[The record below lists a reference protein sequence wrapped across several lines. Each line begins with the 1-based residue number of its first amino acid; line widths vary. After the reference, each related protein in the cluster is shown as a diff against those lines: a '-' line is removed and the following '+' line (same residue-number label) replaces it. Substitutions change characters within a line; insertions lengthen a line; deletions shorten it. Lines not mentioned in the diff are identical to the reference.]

1 MKDGSDKRDFATDIL
16 VEAGVLKP
24 CEDHVDYFK
33 VTDSDV
39 QSAYKLANARFPSGR
54 LPRGFSSRREM
65 TDAIRD
71 AANHHYYP
79 GGECPRCDQLR
90 DRD

>member
-1 MKDGSDKRDFATDIL
+1 MQNADKLDFATDIL

-33 VTDSDV
+33 VTGRDV
-39 QSAYKLANARFPSGR
+39 QNAYRLANARFPSGR
-54 LPRGFSSRREM
+54 LPQGFSGRREM
-65 TDAIRD
+65 TDTIKE
-71 AANHHYYP
+71 AADHHYYP
-79 GGECPRCDQLR
+79 GRECPRCDQLR